1 VANVIRI
8 INDGSIIMHGEHK
21 NLIVCSLLQH
31 FSLKTCSA
39 NVDVGPDECTIKR
52 ISKKG
57 CLMIGLGEDFL

>member
-1 VANVIRI
+1 
-8 INDGSIIMHGEHK
+8 MHGEHK